1 MPSPAELRV
10 TDLKREIE
18 NVNFRIDQ
26 TIPEISNFEREI
38 VRSEQRG
45 DTVLADSQRTTYQRI
60 IAEQERR
67 IAYRNDLQAQ
77 LDEALTE
84 LAAEKRA
91 KANAASSQAV
101 NTATP
106 TPPDTPTTS
115 EENKRVDD
123 NRSGATAATVNQ
135 SQDPKASSQQNT
147 STNAG
152 SASRSEANFS
162 GDQITTASSSVTGSG
177 VSGNSSSF
185 QSKPTEKT
193 PYNKLHDFTS
203 YTYRI
208 TLFFLTVKDFNNLSA
223 NPSGFTPRY
232 ALISSS
238 GGYTKASGNTD
249 QDTIRHPDFRTDFF
263 IDGLSIE
270 TVVGLNAKNKS
281 SNAIEI
287 KFTIT
292 EPYGLSLLDRL
303 LSACEMS
310 EDKNPNYAT
319 QPYLL
324 QIDILASPTD
334 EMLLKNKKT
343 DNLIDRKRIAI
354 KIIEMKIKPTAT
366 GSTYSINAIPYNHS
380 AFDQTVAPVPVP
392 LRVEAKTV
400 GDFFSNTDDQS
411 QMFAGQLEA
420 NEERLEAELEKW
432 LKSQPRL
439 STSYYAFKS
448 PTAAEIEEK
457 KKAIKNGLIYNAGSF
472 TAGYNRYMESVSE
485 LGQAKV
491 TQFPPTKISF
501 AMPKEIAD
509 SNIVDELA
517 QSSDSRYSDPTR
529 GINNTADSDLKSR
542 LVFPIN
548 AGTNIIDVI
557 DQVLG
562 KSDYIKSQLNTKNKV
577 ENDAEA
583 KDEYTDNNER
593 ADDKQTAKN
602 LKWYKIIPT
611 VELRDYDKLRNNFSK
626 VVTYTIAPYTAAN
639 AYHPNF
645 PKTKGAD
652 VSRQVVREYN
662 YAYTGKNQDI
672 IRVDIDFDTAY
683 YTQIS
688 TFKNQVI
695 RSGAS
700 RFSDPDNIK
709 DTIAQP
715 ENKSTA
721 TIVPQTTEVV
731 GYNAK
736 SNSMNTAT
744 NPDEKLVGDLKES
757 LYTKARGDNLN
768 IKLQIIGDP
777 DFIKQ
782 DDIYYNPRSIEYQQ
796 IISNRGTAPIVKDGP
811 LAGQII
817 FDSEQVYIKLNI
829 KNAIDIND
837 KIGITNFQEVLS
849 NGRTTNGSFSG
860 VYKVLT
866 VQCEF
871 SRGQFTQTLDLIR
884 MPDELPKLAEA
895 SNQTVNN
902 QSSDYSGRQQIST
915 AAETVPSGPSSNA
928 ATLRQNINQAGTQTG
943 TFTGPGGEG

>member
-1 MPSPAELRV
+1 MASPAELKVRK
-10 TDLKREIE
+10 LKQDIDD
-18 NVNFRIDQ
+18 VNSRIDR

-60 IAEQERR
+60 VAEQERR
-67 IAYRNDLQAQ
+67 IAFRNDLQAQ
-77 LDEALTE
+77 LDEAFNE
-84 LAAEKRA
+84 LAEEKRA
-91 KANAASSQAV
+91 KANAASSQAT

-106 TPPDTPTTS
+106 TPPDTATTAQ
-115 EENKRVDD
+115 EKQRVDD
-123 NRSGATAATVNQ
+123 NKSGATAAVVNQ

-147 STNAG
+147 DSNTG
-152 SASRSEANFS
+152 SAPRSEANFS
-162 GDQITTASSSVTGSG
+162 GDQPASNAGASVTGAG
-177 VSGNSSSF
+177 VSGNSSNFRS
-185 QSKPTEKT
+185 QPTEKT
-193 PYNKLHDFTS
+193 PANKLHDYTS
-203 YTYRI
+203 YTYRL

-238 GGYTKASGNTD
+238 GGYTRPTGNTD

-281 SNAIEI
+281 SNAIDI

-324 QIDILASPTD
+324 QIDLLASPTD
-334 EMLLKNKKT
+334 EMLARNKKT

-366 GSTYSINAIPYNHS
+366 GSTYSISAIPYNHS
-380 AFDQTVAPVPVP
+380 AFDQTTAPVPVP
-392 LRVEAKTV
+392 LQVEAKTV
-400 GDFFSNTDDQS
+400 GDFFSNTDDQA
-411 QMFAGQLEA
+411 QMFTGELEA
-420 NEERLEAELEKW
+420 NQERLEAELEKW
-432 LKSQPRL
+432 LKNQPRL
-439 STSYYAFKS
+439 SSSYYAFKS
-448 PTAAEIEEK
+448 PSAAEIEEQ
-457 KKAIKNGLIYNAGSF
+457 KKAIAAKLIYNAGSY
-472 TAGYNRYMESVSE
+472 TAAYNRYMESVADK
-485 LGQAKV
+485 AKV
-491 TQFPPTKISF
+491 TQFAPTKISF

-509 SNIVDELA
+509 SPIVDGLA
-517 QSSDSRYSDPTR
+517 QSSDSRYSDPAR
-529 GINNTADSDLKSR
+529 GVGNTADPDLKSR

-562 KSDYIKSQLNTKNKV
+562 KSDYVKDQINTKNKA
-577 ENDAEA
+577 ENNDQENE
-583 KDEYTDNNER
+583 EYTNGNER
-593 ADDKQTAKN
+593 AENKPSAKT

-611 VELRDYDKLRNNFSK
+611 VELREYDKLRNNFSK
-626 VVTYTIAPYTAAN
+626 IVTYSILPYTAAN

-645 PKTKGAD
+645 PKTSGND
-652 VSRQVVREYN
+652 VARQVVREYN
-662 YAYTGKNQDI
+662 YAFTGKNQDI

-688 TFKNQVI
+688 TFKNQVA
-695 RSGAS
+695 RAGSN
-700 RFSDPDNIK
+700 RFRIPNEIKPDS
-709 DTIAQP
+709 AEP
-715 ENKSTA
+715 EDKSTA
-721 TIVPQTTEVV
+721 TVVPQTTEVV

-782 DDIYYNPRSIEYQQ
+782 DDVYYNPRSIEYQQ
-796 IISNRGTAPIVKDGP
+796 IVSNRGKAPVVKDGP

-817 FDSEQVYIKLNI
+817 FDSEQVFVKLNI
-829 KNAIDIND
+829 KNAVDIDD
-837 KIGITNFQEVLS
+837 KTGITNFQEVLS
-849 NGRTTNGSFSG
+849 NGRRTDGSFSG

-866 VQCEF
+866 VVSEF
-871 SRGQFTQTLDLIR
+871 NRGQFTQTLDLVR
-884 MPDELPKLAEA
+884 MPDQLPKLSPA
-895 SNQTVNN
+895 SNQAVNN
-902 QSSDYSGRQQIST
+902 ESSDYSGRQQTSA
-915 AAETVPSGPSSNA
+915 AAETVPAGPSSNA
-928 ATLRQNINQAGTQTG
+928 ATLRQNINQAGSQAG
-943 TFTGPGGEG
+943 TFIGPGGVT